1 MDEDFDYLVTT
12 YNIVK
17 DYVPAGQMQ
26 GAADHLMGV
35 IVDTMEEEELRD
47 FVLSASCKY
56 LSKAYAEYDIEDEV
70 SDDEDEI
77 GSDYDNY

>member
-26 GAADHLMGV
+26 GAADHLMG
-35 IVDTMEEEELRD
+35 R
-47 FVLSASCKY
+47 
-56 LSKAYAEYDIEDEV
+56 
-70 SDDEDEI
+70 
-77 GSDYDNY
+77 NR